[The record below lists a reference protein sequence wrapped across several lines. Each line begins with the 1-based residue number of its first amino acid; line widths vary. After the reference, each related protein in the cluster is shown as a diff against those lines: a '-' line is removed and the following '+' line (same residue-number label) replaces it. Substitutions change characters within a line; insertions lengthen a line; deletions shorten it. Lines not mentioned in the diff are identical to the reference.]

1 MKTFNKLLLAGLL
14 NLAVLTAM
22 AQPQGEGPKGQPGP
36 DVVAGATQAAE
47 PRAEE
52 PHHGCMMPGDM
63 QPVNFHSVKI
73 CLVPQTHTFI
83 AIDSVECSVHLIG
96 FTEDGNDTILATYQ
110 TDDIH
115 KRHDL
120 KNILRP
126 VSVGTMGPFVVV
138 LASAVNDSSMVVEK
152 GELRQKGG
160 AYVALLDKDFKVVA
174 RRAFFSP
181 MYAFNAAPGQMTV
194 VGRNP
199 YGYDINIIPI
209 KCPGH
214 LEEFENGEML
224 THHYR
229 VAKQAEKIKHSDPV
243 GIGLTA
249 VAVSVVFLALV
260 CIALIISGSG
270 KLIVNAEERK
280 KNKGNA
286 QKKAITP
293 VSEGSSASSE
303 QEVIAAIA
311 AAIHLYND
319 ELHDEEDTV
328 ITIQKVEREWTP
340 WNAKYYNMNH
350 YFNNRR

>member
-1 MKTFNKLLLAGLL
+1 MKTFNKLLLAGLFS
-14 NLAVLTAM
+14 LALSTTM
-22 AQPQGEGPKGQPGP
+22 AQPQGECPKGQPGP
-36 DVVAGATQAAE
+36 DAMAGAPAPMDA

-52 PHHGCMMPGDM
+52 PHQGCMMHGMVP
-63 QPVNFHSVKI
+63 PVDFQSVKI
-73 CLVPQTHTFI
+73 CFAPQRGAFV
-83 AIDSVECSVHLIG
+83 AVDSAECSVHMVQMVEGRL
-96 FTEDGNDTILATYQ
+96 DTVASYK
-110 TDDIH
+110 TDVTR

-126 VSVGTMGPFVVV
+126 KSVGFLGPYVVV
-138 LASAVNDSSMVVEK
+138 LASAINDS
-152 GELRQKGG
+152 
-160 AYVALLDKDFKVVA
+160 AYVALLDENLKPVA
-174 RRAFFSP
+174 RRDFSSP
-181 MYAFNAAPGQMTV
+181 MYAMHFEHGNMFV

-199 YGYDINIIPI
+199 YGYDINIIPM
-209 KCPGH
+209 KEGPLS
-214 LEEFENGEML
+214 LEKAEML

-270 KLIVNAEERK
+270 KLMVNAEERK

>member
-1 MKTFNKLLLAGLL
+1 MKTFNKLLLAGLFS
-14 NLAVLTAM
+14 LALSTTM
-22 AQPQGEGPKGQPGP
+22 AQSQGECPKGQPGP
-36 DVVAGATQAAE
+36 DVVPGATQAAE

-52 PHHGCMMPGDM
+52 PHQGCMMHGMVP
-63 QPVNFHSVKI
+63 PVDFQSVKI
-73 CLVPQTHTFI
+73 CFAPQRGAFV
-83 AIDSVECSVHLIG
+83 AVDSAECSVHMVQMVEGRL
-96 FTEDGNDTILATYQ
+96 DTVASYK
-110 TDDIH
+110 TDVTR

-126 VSVGTMGPFVVV
+126 KSVGFLGPYVVV
-138 LASAVNDSSMVVEK
+138 LASAINDS
-152 GELRQKGG
+152 
-160 AYVALLDKDFKVVA
+160 AYVALLDENLKPVA
-174 RRAFFSP
+174 RRDFSSP
-181 MYAFNAAPGQMTV
+181 MYAMHFEHGNMFV

-199 YGYDINIIPI
+199 YGYDINIIPM
-209 KCPGH
+209 KEGPLS
-214 LEEFENGEML
+214 LEKAEML

-270 KLIVNAEERK
+270 KLMVNAEERK